1 MYAELRWALDAVNVS
16 TRGRVD
22 RGGCWTPT
30 LDQIAMKRLF
40 GRWFSGSSGVLGTVK
55 SERKGGKSTCEIFG
69 EEGSKYAI
77 TAQGTC

>member
-1 MYAELRWALDAVNVS
+1 MEADA
-16 TRGRVD
+16 GR
-22 RGGCWTPT
+22 PT

-55 SERKGGKSTCEIFG
+55 SERKGGKSTCEVFG

-77 TAQGTC
+77 TAQGMC